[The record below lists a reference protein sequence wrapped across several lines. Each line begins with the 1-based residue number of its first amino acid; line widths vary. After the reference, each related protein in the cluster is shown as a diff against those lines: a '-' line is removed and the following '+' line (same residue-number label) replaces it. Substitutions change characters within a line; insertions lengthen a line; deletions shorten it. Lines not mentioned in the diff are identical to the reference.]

1 MTGAAIIGTI
11 VASNIEAIKGYK
23 QAFFFISIFAF
34 FLAASG
40 LFLKSKNNELKT
52 ISNSDQPSLP

>member
-40 LFLKSKNNELKT
+40 LFLKSRNNEFKT
-52 ISNSDQPSLP
+52 I